1 MHLDLLAG
9 IRPFLLL
16 LTADAVLLTF
26 LAYPLVMRYPD
37 DQGDGHSL
45 VLLPKPKL
53 PSYWRVPAFAL
64 LFLVLMVGYHGLRG
78 SWDPDTVYADLVA
91 RICGAVVRSP
101 AEVSGYLA
109 GFTLGLRFLTA
120 GTIVCL
126 AVVGRGNPVRRLLV
140 AFQAA
145 VYLFVMAFQDATLVV
160 VEVLLGVP
168 IAPTTLLGNFVAVGL
183 AILAMTRTQYLNY
196 ALPGR
201 TAVPFA
207 KRPRASDAATLIGVT
222 VAAMAICMAGL
233 LLIFHLAN
241 PALRPA
247 LSLVLPVPFAEGSF
261 VIRSMLLALVNGVTV
276 RPDPPVAPVQ
286 PPIDVIIPAYNEEE
300 VIVDT
305 LLAIDTAA
313 SRYAGPIRVILM
325 NDGSTD
331 GTRQR
336 ALSTMAAFTHA
347 TGEVHDGRHGGKS
360 ESLNAALA
368 LTRADLIVR
377 IDADT
382 IIGEWSLHYTP
393 RWFEDPVIGL
403 VEPMCFP
410 RAARQRTVFPYLRLF
425 EELKQFGLNHL
436 TIQTVDGVNVVPGVF
451 TAFRRSI
458 AMELGGFTVGMNGED
473 GDFTLR
479 ASRLGY
485 RSWMD
490 TKIVVYEDVPPT
502 YAEIREQRV
511 RWGRAVH
518 HNQARHGPYRAG
530 VATPKVWFNQTQQF
544 VKSAFAPARL
554 LLPLYLLLTAAFEG
568 TDRNVILIFLGG
580 YVLAEI
586 VFVTLQAVLTLGF
599 HQARHLGWVVLWPI
613 WHEFLM
619 VFATEAWLSMPGRPL
634 GVHGTRPAIITQ
646 AVIH

>member
-1 MHLDLLAG
+1 
-9 IRPFLLL
+9 
-16 LTADAVLLTF
+16 
-26 LAYPLVMRYPD
+26 
-37 DQGDGHSL
+37 
-45 VLLPKPKL
+45 
-53 PSYWRVPAFAL
+53 
-64 LFLVLMVGYHGLRG
+64 MVTYHGMNG
-78 SWDPDTVYADLVA
+78 NWDPDTVYADLVT

-120 GTIVCL
+120 GTILCL
-126 AVVGRGNPVRRLLV
+126 AVVGRGNLLRRLLV

-145 VYLFVMAFQDATLVV
+145 VYLFVMAFLDATLVV

-183 AILAMTRTQYLNY
+183 AILAMTRMQYLNY
-196 ALPGR
+196 ALPGPS
-201 TAVPFA
+201 AVPFA

-247 LSLVLPVPFAEGSF
+247 LALVLPVPFAEGSF
-261 VIRSMLLALVNGVTV
+261 VVRTMLLSLVNGATV
-276 RPDPPVAPVQ
+276 RPDPPVSDVQ

-300 VIVDT
+300 VIGDT

-313 SRYAGPIRVILM
+313 SRYGGPVRVILM

-331 GTRQR
+331 GTREL
-336 ALSTMAAFTHA
+336 ALATMAGFAHA

-425 EELKQFGLNHL
+425 EELKQFGLNHR

-458 AMELGGFTVGMNGED
+458 AMTLGGFTVGMNGED

-485 RSWMD
+485 RTWMD

-586 VFVTLQAVLTLGF
+586 VFMALQAVLTLGF
-599 HQARHLGWVVLWPI
+599 HQARHLGWVLLWPI

-619 VFATEAWLSMPGRPL
+619 VFATEAWLSMPGRPI
-634 GVHGTRPAIITQ
+634 GIHGTRPAVITQ

>member
-1 MHLDLLAG
+1 MHFDLLTG
-9 IRPFLLL
+9 LRPLLL
-16 LTADAVLLTF
+16 LLSADAVLLAF

-37 DQGDGHSL
+37 DQGDGLAL

-53 PSYWRVPAFAL
+53 PSYWRVPAFAA
-64 LFLVLMVGYHGLRG
+64 LFLLLMVGYHGLRG
-78 SWDPDTVYADLVA
+78 NWDPDTVYADLVT

-120 GTIVCL
+120 GTILSL
-126 AVVGRGNPVRRLLV
+126 AVVGRGNLVRRLLV

-145 VYLFVMAFQDATLVV
+145 LYLFVMAFLDATLVV
-160 VEVLLGVP
+160 VEVLLGIP
-168 IAPTTLLGNFVAVGL
+168 IGPTTLLGNFVAVGL

-196 ALPGR
+196 ALPGPS
-201 TAVPFA
+201 AVPFA

-247 LSLVLPVPFAEGSF
+247 LALVLPVPFAEGSF
-261 VIRSMLLALVNGVTV
+261 VVRTMLLALVNGATV
-276 RPDPPVAPVQ
+276 RPDPPVSDVQ

-300 VIVDT
+300 VIGDT
-305 LLAIDTAA
+305 LVAIDTAA
-313 SRYAGPIRVILM
+313 SRYTGPVRVILM

-331 GTRQR
+331 GTREL
-336 ALSTMAAFTHA
+336 ALATMAGFRHA

-451 TAFRRSI
+451 TAFRLSI

-485 RSWMD
+485 RTWMD
-490 TKIVVYEDVPPT
+490 TRIVVYEDVPPT

-518 HNQARHGPYRAG
+518 HNQARHDPYRAG

-554 LLPLYLLLTAAFEG
+554 LLPLYLLLTAAFQG

-586 VFVTLQAVLTLGF
+586 VFMALQAVLTLGF
-599 HQARHLGWVVLWPI
+599 HQTRHLGWVLLWPI

-619 VFATEAWLSMPGRPL
+619 VFATEAWLSMPGRPI
-634 GVHGTRPAIITQ
+634 GIHGTRPVVITQ

>member
-1 MHLDLLAG
+1 MHFDLLTG
-9 IRPFLLL
+9 LRPLLL
-16 LTADAVLLTF
+16 LLSADAVLLTF

-37 DQGDGHSL
+37 DQGDGLAL

-64 LFLVLMVGYHGLRG
+64 LFLVLMVGYHGLNG
-78 SWDPDTVYADLVA
+78 NWDPDTVYADLVT
-91 RICGAVVRSP
+91 RICGSVVRSP

-120 GTIVCL
+120 GTILCL
-126 AVVGRGNPVRRLLV
+126 AVVGRGNPLRRLLV

-145 VYLFVMAFQDATLVV
+145 VYLFVMAFLDATLVV

-183 AILAMTRTQYLNY
+183 AILAMTRMQYLNY
-196 ALPGR
+196 ALPGPS
-201 TAVPFA
+201 AVPFA

-222 VAAMAICMAGL
+222 IAAMAICMAGL

-247 LSLVLPVPFAEGSF
+247 LALVLPVPFAEGSF
-261 VIRSMLLALVNGVTV
+261 VVRTMLLALVNGATV
-276 RPDPPVAPVQ
+276 RPDPPVSEVQ

-300 VIVDT
+300 VIGDT
-305 LLAIDTAA
+305 LLTIDTAA
-313 SRYAGPIRVILM
+313 SRYGGPVRVILM

-331 GTRQR
+331 GTREL
-336 ALSTMAAFTHA
+336 ALATMAGFAHA

-425 EELKQFGLNHL
+425 EELKQFGLNHR

-485 RSWMD
+485 RTWMD

-554 LLPLYLLLTAAFEG
+554 LLPLYLLVTAAFQG

-586 VFVTLQAVLTLGF
+586 VFMALQAVLTLGF
-599 HQARHLGWVVLWPI
+599 HQARHLAWVLLWPI

-619 VFATEAWLSMPGRPL
+619 VFATEAWLSMPGRPI
-634 GVHGTRPAIITQ
+634 GIHGTRPSVITQ

>member
-1 MHLDLLAG
+1 MHFDLLTG
-9 IRPFLLL
+9 LRPLLL
-16 LTADAVLLTF
+16 LLSADAVLLAF

-37 DQGDGHSL
+37 DQGDGLAL

-53 PSYWRVPAFAL
+53 PSYWRVPAFAA
-64 LFLVLMVGYHGLRG
+64 LFLLLMVGYHGLRG
-78 SWDPDTVYADLVA
+78 NWDPDTVYADLVT

-120 GTIVCL
+120 GTILSL
-126 AVVGRGNPVRRLLV
+126 AVVGRGNLVRRLLV

-145 VYLFVMAFQDATLVV
+145 LYLFVMAFLDATLVV
-160 VEVLLGVP
+160 VEVLLGIP
-168 IAPTTLLGNFVAVGL
+168 IGPTTLLGNFVAVGL

-196 ALPGR
+196 ALPGPS
-201 TAVPFA
+201 AVPFA

-247 LSLVLPVPFAEGSF
+247 LALVLPVPFAEGSF
-261 VIRSMLLALVNGVTV
+261 VVRTMLLALVNGATV
-276 RPDPPVAPVQ
+276 RPDPPVSDVQ

-300 VIVDT
+300 VIGDT
-305 LLAIDTAA
+305 LVAIDTAA
-313 SRYAGPIRVILM
+313 SRYTGPVRVILM

-331 GTRQR
+331 GTREL
-336 ALSTMAAFTHA
+336 ALATMAGFRHA

-485 RSWMD
+485 RTWMD
-490 TKIVVYEDVPPT
+490 TRIVVYEDVPPT

-554 LLPLYLLLTAAFEG
+554 LLPLYLLLTAAFQG

-586 VFVTLQAVLTLGF
+586 VFMALQAVLTLGF
-599 HQARHLGWVVLWPI
+599 HQTRHLGWVLLWPI

-619 VFATEAWLSMPGRPL
+619 VFATEAWLSMPGRPI
-634 GVHGTRPAIITQ
+634 GIHGTRPVVITQ

>member
-1 MHLDLLAG
+1 MHFDLLSG
-9 IRPFLLL
+9 LRPFLLL
-16 LTADAVLLTF
+16 LSADAVLLTF

-37 DQGDGHSL
+37 DQGDGLAL

-78 SWDPDTVYADLVA
+78 NWDPDTIYADLVT

-120 GTIVCL
+120 GTILCL
-126 AVVGRGNPVRRLLV
+126 AVVGRGNLWRRLLV

-145 VYLFVMAFQDATLVV
+145 VYLFVMAFLDATLVV

-196 ALPGR
+196 ALPGPS
-201 TAVPFA
+201 AVPFA

-247 LSLVLPVPFAEGSF
+247 LALVLPVPFAEGSF
-261 VIRSMLLALVNGVTV
+261 VVRTMLLALVNGATV
-276 RPDPPVAPVQ
+276 RPDPPVSDAQ

-300 VIVDT
+300 VIGAT
-305 LLAIDTAA
+305 LEAIDTAA
-313 SRYAGPIRVILM
+313 ARYGGPVRVILM

-331 GTRQR
+331 GTREL
-336 ALSTMAAFTHA
+336 ALACMARFGHA

-360 ESLNAALA
+360 ESLNAALNLA
-368 LTRADLIVR
+368 VTDIVVR

-382 IIGEWSLHYTP
+382 IIGEWSLYYTP
-393 RWFEDPVIGL
+393 RWFRDPQIGL

-410 RAARQRTVFPYLRLF
+410 RAGPRSVFPYMRLF
-425 EELKQFGLNHL
+425 EELKQFGMNHR

-451 TAFRRSI
+451 TAFRRSV
-458 AMELGGFTVGMNGED
+458 AVDLGGFTVGMNGED

-479 ASRLGY
+479 FSRLGY
-485 RSWMD
+485 RMWMD

-502 YAEIREQRV
+502 YGEIREQRV

-518 HNQARHGPYRAG
+518 HNQSRHGPYRAG

-544 VKSAFAPARL
+544 VKCTFAPARL
-554 LLPLYLLLTAAFEG
+554 LLPMYLLLTAAFEG
-568 TDRNVILIFLGG
+568 TQRNVILIFLGG

-586 VFVTLQAVLTLGF
+586 AFMALQVVLTVGF
-599 HQARHLGWVVLWPI
+599 RQTRHLGWVVLWPL
-613 WHEFLM
+613 WHECLL
-619 VFATEAWLSMPGRPL
+619 VFATESWLSMPGRPL
-634 GVHGTRPAIITQ
+634 GLHGTRPLLITQ

>member
-1 MHLDLLAG
+1 MHFDLLTG
-9 IRPFLLL
+9 LRPLLL
-16 LTADAVLLTF
+16 LFSADAVLLTF

-37 DQGDGHSL
+37 DQGDGLAL

-53 PSYWRVPAFAL
+53 PSYWRVPAFAA
-64 LFLVLMVGYHGLRG
+64 LFLALMVGYHSLQGGWNL
-78 SWDPDTVYADLVA
+78 DTVYADLVT

-126 AVVGRGNPVRRLLV
+126 AVVGRGNLLRRLLV

-145 VYLFVMAFQDATLVV
+145 VYLFVMAFLDATLVV

-196 ALPGR
+196 ALPGPS
-201 TAVPFA
+201 AVPFA

-247 LSLVLPVPFAEGSF
+247 LALVLPVPFAEGSF
-261 VIRSMLLALVNGVTV
+261 VVRTMLLALVNGATV
-276 RPDPPVAPVQ
+276 RPDPPVSDRQ

-300 VIVDT
+300 VIGDT

-313 SRYAGPIRVILM
+313 SRYGGAVRVILM

-331 GTRQR
+331 GTREL
-336 ALSTMAAFTHA
+336 ALATMAGFAHA

-360 ESLNAALA
+360 ESLNAALG

-425 EELKQFGLNHL
+425 EELKQFGLNHR

-485 RSWMD
+485 RTWMD
-490 TKIVVYEDVPPT
+490 TKIIVYEDVPPT

-554 LLPLYLLLTAAFEG
+554 LLPLYLLLTAVFQG
-568 TDRNVILIFLGG
+568 NDRNVILIFLGG

-586 VFVTLQAVLTLGF
+586 VFMALQAVLTLGF
-599 HQARHLGWVVLWPI
+599 HQVRHLGWVLLWPI

-619 VFATEAWLSMPGRPL
+619 VFATEAWLSMPGRPI
-634 GVHGTRPAIITQ
+634 GIHGTRPVLITQ

>member
-1 MHLDLLAG
+1 MHFDLLTG
-9 IRPFLLL
+9 LRPLLL
-16 LTADAVLLTF
+16 LLSADAVLLAF

-37 DQGDGHSL
+37 DQGDGLAL

-53 PSYWRVPAFAL
+53 PSYWRVPAFAA
-64 LFLVLMVGYHGLRG
+64 LFLLLMVGYHGLRG
-78 SWDPDTVYADLVA
+78 NWDPDTVYADLVT

-120 GTIVCL
+120 GTILSL
-126 AVVGRGNPVRRLLV
+126 AVVGRGNLVRRLLV

-145 VYLFVMAFQDATLVV
+145 LYLFVMAFLDATLVV
-160 VEVLLGVP
+160 VEVLLGIP
-168 IAPTTLLGNFVAVGL
+168 IGPTTLLGNFVAVGL

-196 ALPGR
+196 ALPGPS
-201 TAVPFA
+201 AVPFA

-247 LSLVLPVPFAEGSF
+247 LALVLPVPFAEGSF
-261 VIRSMLLALVNGVTV
+261 VVRTMLLALVNGATV
-276 RPDPPVAPVQ
+276 RPDPPVSDVQ

-300 VIVDT
+300 VIGDT
-305 LLAIDTAA
+305 LVAIDTAA
-313 SRYAGPIRVILM
+313 SRYTGPVRVILM

-331 GTRQR
+331 GTREL
-336 ALSTMAAFTHA
+336 ALATMAGFRHA

-485 RSWMD
+485 RTWMD
-490 TKIVVYEDVPPT
+490 TRIVVYEDVPPT

-554 LLPLYLLLTAAFEG
+554 LLPLYLLLTAAFQG

-586 VFVTLQAVLTLGF
+586 VFMALQAVLTLGF
-599 HQARHLGWVVLWPI
+599 HQARHLGWVLLWPI

-619 VFATEAWLSMPGRPL
+619 VFATEAWLSMPGRPI
-634 GVHGTRPAIITQ
+634 GIHGTRPVVITQ

>member
-1 MHLDLLAG
+1 MHFDLLTG
-9 IRPFLLL
+9 LRPLLL
-16 LTADAVLLTF
+16 LLSADAVLLAF

-37 DQGDGHSL
+37 DQGDGLAL

-53 PSYWRVPAFAL
+53 PSYWRVPAFAA
-64 LFLVLMVGYHGLRG
+64 LFLLLMVGYHGLRG
-78 SWDPDTVYADLVA
+78 NWDPDTIYADLVT

-120 GTIVCL
+120 GTILSL
-126 AVVGRGNPVRRLLV
+126 AVVGRGNLVRRLLV

-145 VYLFVMAFQDATLVV
+145 LYLFVMAFLDATLVV
-160 VEVLLGVP
+160 VEVLLGIP
-168 IAPTTLLGNFVAVGL
+168 IGPTTLLGNFVAVGL

-196 ALPGR
+196 ALPGPS
-201 TAVPFA
+201 AVPFA

-247 LSLVLPVPFAEGSF
+247 LALVLPVPFAEGSF
-261 VIRSMLLALVNGVTV
+261 VVRTMLLALVNGATV
-276 RPDPPVAPVQ
+276 RPDPPVSDVQ

-300 VIVDT
+300 VIGDT
-305 LLAIDTAA
+305 LVAIDTAA
-313 SRYAGPIRVILM
+313 SRYTGPVRVILM

-331 GTRQR
+331 GTREL
-336 ALSTMAAFTHA
+336 ALATMAGFRHA

-485 RSWMD
+485 RTWMD
-490 TKIVVYEDVPPT
+490 TRIVVYEDVPPT

-554 LLPLYLLLTAAFEG
+554 LLPLYLLLTAAFQG

-586 VFVTLQAVLTLGF
+586 VFMALQAVLTLGF
-599 HQARHLGWVVLWPI
+599 HQARHLGWVLLWPI

-619 VFATEAWLSMPGRPL
+619 VFATEAWLSMPGRPI
-634 GVHGTRPAIITQ
+634 GIHGTRPVVITQ

>member
-1 MHLDLLAG
+1 MHFDLLTG
-9 IRPFLLL
+9 LRPLLL
-16 LTADAVLLTF
+16 LLSADAVLLAF

-37 DQGDGHSL
+37 DQGDGLAL

-53 PSYWRVPAFAL
+53 PSYWRVPAFAA
-64 LFLVLMVGYHGLRG
+64 LFLLLMVGYHGLRG
-78 SWDPDTVYADLVA
+78 NWDPDTVYADLVT

-120 GTIVCL
+120 GTILSL
-126 AVVGRGNPVRRLLV
+126 AVVGRGNLVRRLLV

-145 VYLFVMAFQDATLVV
+145 LYLFVMAFLDATLVV
-160 VEVLLGVP
+160 VEVLLGIP
-168 IAPTTLLGNFVAVGL
+168 IGPTTLLGNFVAVGL

-196 ALPGR
+196 ALPGPS
-201 TAVPFA
+201 AVPFA

-247 LSLVLPVPFAEGSF
+247 LALVLPVPFAEGSF
-261 VIRSMLLALVNGVTV
+261 VVRTMLLALVNGATV
-276 RPDPPVAPVQ
+276 RPDPPVSDVQ

-300 VIVDT
+300 VIGDT
-305 LLAIDTAA
+305 LVAIDTAA
-313 SRYAGPIRVILM
+313 SRYTGPVRVILM

-331 GTRQR
+331 GTREL
-336 ALSTMAAFTHA
+336 ALATMAGFRHA

-490 TKIVVYEDVPPT
+490 TEIIVYEDVPPT

-554 LLPLYLLLTAAFEG
+554 LLPLYLLLTAAFPG

-586 VFVTLQAVLTLGF
+586 VFMALQAVLTLGF
-599 HQARHLGWVVLWPI
+599 HQTRHLGWVLLWPI

-619 VFATEAWLSMPGRPL
+619 VFATEAWLSMPGRPI
-634 GVHGTRPAIITQ
+634 GIHGTRPVVITQ

>member
-1 MHLDLLAG
+1 MHFDLLTG
-9 IRPFLLL
+9 LRPLLL
-16 LTADAVLLTF
+16 LLSADAVLLAF

-37 DQGDGHSL
+37 DQGDGLAL

-53 PSYWRVPAFAL
+53 PSYWRVPAFAA
-64 LFLVLMVGYHGLRG
+64 LFLLLMVGYHGLRG
-78 SWDPDTVYADLVA
+78 NWDPDTIYADLVT

-120 GTIVCL
+120 GTILSL
-126 AVVGRGNPVRRLLV
+126 AVVGRGNLVRRLLV

-145 VYLFVMAFQDATLVV
+145 LYLFVMAFLDATLVV
-160 VEVLLGVP
+160 VEVLLGIP
-168 IAPTTLLGNFVAVGL
+168 IGPTTLLGNFVAVGL

-196 ALPGR
+196 ALPGPS
-201 TAVPFA
+201 AVPFA

-247 LSLVLPVPFAEGSF
+247 LALVLPVPFAEGSF
-261 VIRSMLLALVNGVTV
+261 VVRTMLLALVNGATV
-276 RPDPPVAPVQ
+276 RPDPPVSDVQ

-300 VIVDT
+300 VIGDT
-305 LLAIDTAA
+305 LVAIDTAA
-313 SRYAGPIRVILM
+313 SRYTGPVRVILM

-331 GTRQR
+331 GTREL
-336 ALSTMAAFTHA
+336 ALATMAGFRHA

-485 RSWMD
+485 RTWMD
-490 TKIVVYEDVPPT
+490 TRIVVYEDVPPT

-554 LLPLYLLLTAAFEG
+554 LLPLYLLLTAAFQG

-586 VFVTLQAVLTLGF
+586 VFMALQAVLTLGF
-599 HQARHLGWVVLWPI
+599 HQTRHLGWVLLWPI

-619 VFATEAWLSMPGRPL
+619 VFATEAWLSMPGRPI
-634 GVHGTRPAIITQ
+634 GIHGTRPVVITQ